1 VLNHHSPVVRRLSGI
16 TDRTLLNT
24 AVEALY
30 GQALLMTHRP
40 LRPTDTAL
48 LNRAFG
54 DLLAWAS
61 LAARAGDE
69 V

>member
-1 VLNHHSPVVRRLSGI
+1 VAALPEPELVG
-16 TDRTLLNT
+16 T

-40 LRPTDTAL
+40 LRATETAL

-54 DLLAWAS
+54 DLLTWAAHKS
-61 LAARAGDE
+61 EEDR
-69 V
+69 